1 MIWVLHQP
9 ISLAAIRAGATQAEC
24 TINGLGERAGNT
36 SFEEVVMSLK
46 TRPDIYGDVSF
57 GIDTTQIGRTSKLV
71 SSISGV
77 PINPLKPIIGA
88 NAFAHESG
96 IHQDGVLK
104 NPLTYEIM
112 TPESIGLAKTKL
124 ALGKLSGRAAFK
136 EHIKEMGYELDQEAL
151 DKAFAKFKDLADKK
165 KAVTDE
171 DIEAI
176 VNERMSQI
184 PEVYTLES
192 FQINSGN
199 HMIATATVT
208 MKKEGETFTDAATG
222 DGPVDAMFQTIE
234 RMTGIA
240 ATLDSYNL
248 RAVTDGTDA
257 LSEASVMISVGNKKY
272 RGKAVSI
279 DVIESSAKAY
289 LNAINRSML

>member
-1 MIWVLHQP
+1 M
-9 ISLAAIRAGATQAEC
+9 
-24 TINGLGERAGNT
+24 
-36 SFEEVVMSLK
+36 
-46 TRPDIYGDVSF
+46 
-57 GIDTTQIGRTSKLV
+57 
-71 SSISGV
+71 
-77 PINPLKPIIGA
+77 
-88 NAFAHESG
+88 
-96 IHQDGVLK
+96 LK

-208 MKKEGETFTDAATG
+208 MKKEGKRLPTRRQAT
-222 DGPVDAMFQTIE
+222 A
-234 RMTGIA
+234 RL
-240 ATLDSYNL
+240 TLCF
-248 RAVTDGTDA
+248 RR
-257 LSEASVMISVGNKKY
+257 LSA
-272 RGKAVSI
+272 
-279 DVIESSAKAY
+279 
-289 LNAINRSML
+289 